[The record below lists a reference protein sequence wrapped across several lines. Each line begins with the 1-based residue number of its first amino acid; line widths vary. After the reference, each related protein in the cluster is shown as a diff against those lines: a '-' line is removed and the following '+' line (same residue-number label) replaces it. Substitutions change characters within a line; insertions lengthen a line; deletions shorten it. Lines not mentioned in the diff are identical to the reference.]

1 MNFAFKHIVAAL
13 AFVAAGATNAANVSI
28 DTDGTTEQN
37 GIKVSATSELQFSH
51 GLMQFLA
58 NQPSPAGVTPYG
70 NATLTKKDPCGDCVY
85 PDEVTPGDIGPLRY
99 FVGAP
104 VVNLTHDTV
113 TGKLSEVDSV
123 DGVRLSLDTSLPHGV
138 AGGWAEVGELDVQ
151 FQADGSAQ
159 VFGKISGQRLG
170 ASSAVNYSGLMFT
183 VAAADVHNATF
194 NSAPGTYDTTLN
206 NLVLSQPASQ
216 ALVTSWGL
224 SSAGSARSDW
234 TVAGANFGNLRYSV
248 TVTTAVP
255 EPSTYLLMGVG
266 LLGLGLMA
274 RRRAN

>member
-1 MNFAFKHIVAAL
+1 MNLAFKHTVAAL
-13 AFVAAGATNAANVSI
+13 AFVATGAAHAANVSI
-28 DTDGTTEQN
+28 DTDGATAQN
-37 GIKVSATSELQFSH
+37 GILVSATGELQFSH

-70 NATLTKKDPCGDCVY
+70 SATLTKKDPCGDCVY
-85 PDEVTPGDIGPLRY
+85 PDEYTPGDIGPLRY
-99 FVGAP
+99 FVGTP
-104 VVNLTHDTV
+104 VVKLTHDTV
-113 TGKLSEVDSV
+113 TGKLSEVVSV
-123 DGVRLSLDTSLPHGV
+123 DGVKLSLERSSPHGV
-138 AGGWAEVGELDVQ
+138 AGGWAEVGELGVR

-159 VFGKISGQRLG
+159 IFGTISGQRLG

-194 NSAPGTYDTTLN
+194 NSTPGTHDTTLN

-216 ALVTSWGL
+216 ALVASWGL
-224 SSAGSARSDW
+224 SSNSPGLADW

-266 LLGLGLMA
+266 LAGLGLLA
-274 RRRAN
+274 RRRAK